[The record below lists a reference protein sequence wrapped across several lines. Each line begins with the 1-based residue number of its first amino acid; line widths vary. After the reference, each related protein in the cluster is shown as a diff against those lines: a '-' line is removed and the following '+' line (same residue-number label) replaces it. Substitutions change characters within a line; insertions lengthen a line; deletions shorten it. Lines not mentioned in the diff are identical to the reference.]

1 MQSLKKLANKAASS
15 MIYNDDVSSNAQEEI
30 WNLTNTIQHQKLHL
44 MELEENVECMNLL
57 VKYPGTFLFV
67 ISFFISTF
75 DQNLPPSPHDDA
87 TFG

>member
-44 MELEENVECMNLL
+44 MELEENVGALTQENTWLQEE
-57 VKYPGTFLFV
+57 
-67 ISFFISTF
+67 ISHLKTQVMELELMILGYS
-75 DQNLPPSPHDDA
+75 SR
-87 TFG
+87 